1 MGGYIR
7 PLWNGNSD
15 GVGVLS
21 KRPSGMGGGGVW
33 IFSGITQYWTP
44 FLLHPF
50 KTHARA
56 DVYICTSVFLSFK
69 PGAECPD
76 TT

>member
-1 MGGYIR
+1 MEILMGWGSYLKDH
-7 PLWNGNSD
+7 PGW
-15 GVGVLS
+15 
-21 KRPSGMGGGGVW
+21 GGGVW